1 MLQGWNRA
9 VDNGK
14 LIEILL
20 TDLPKALFFLSHE
33 LLLSKLHAYGFSISV
48 LRLIYRF
55 LANRKQKAEI
65 NSSYSSWEET
75 FLGFLKDQYQDLYY
89 STFLFAICLLT
100 KTNRF
105 CELC

>member
-33 LLLSKLHAYGFSISV
+33 LLLSKLHAYGFSILV
-48 LRLIYRF
+48 LRLIYRY
-55 LANRKQKAEI
+55 LVNRKQKAQI
-65 NSSYSSWEET
+65 NSSYSSWEEI
-75 FLGFLKDQYQDLYY
+75 
-89 STFLFAICLLT
+89 LFGIPQGSVSGPLLFNIFICDMFF
-100 KTNRF
+100 N
-105 CELC
+105 